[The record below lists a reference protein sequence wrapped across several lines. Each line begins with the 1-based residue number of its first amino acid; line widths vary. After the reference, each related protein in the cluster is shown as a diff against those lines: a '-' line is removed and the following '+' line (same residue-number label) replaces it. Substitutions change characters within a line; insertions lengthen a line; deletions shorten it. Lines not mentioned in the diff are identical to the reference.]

1 MSFLTPLFLI
11 GTLAV
16 ALPVLFHLIRRT
28 TRERMPFSSL
38 MFLQASPPRV
48 TRRSRLENLLLLA
61 LRCLALCLLGLGFAR
76 PFFQTPLDPA
86 AQNEQARKLVVLLD
100 TSASMRREGLWPAAL
115 AKVETLLRN
124 VRPEE
129 TAAVFAFDRELRAAL
144 QFDDWTRLGAGARV
158 EETLSRLRSLSAG
171 WAATR
176 LDQALIGA
184 AEALE
189 DADKNAKLRG
199 PRQIVLVSDLQDGA
213 TTEALQ
219 GYEWPK
225 GIEVVLEPLKAKRPT
240 NAGMQLLPELEASG
254 GTGSAGAADGGTRV
268 RVFNAAES
276 KREQFRV
283 RWDGQPET
291 AAVEIYV
298 PPGQSRVAFAPKP
311 ADGLAAEQLVLT
323 GDDEDFDNRAFL
335 VPTRLEQVP
344 VIYLGTEAENDT
356 TQPLYFLKRAFQ
368 QTLKQVV
375 QVLPRKP
382 ADAAALLA
390 ATNAPLLIFAD
401 AVPDIAALR
410 RFAEGGG
417 MLLAVVK
424 NAGVAATVAQ
434 LAGVENFA
442 ATEATVKDYAM
453 LGRIDFQ
460 HPLFAPFADPRFSDF
475 TKIHFWKHRRLA
487 ADQLPGARVI
497 AEFDSG
503 DPALLQLAIGRGSLL
518 VLACGWHP
526 ADSQLALSSKFVPLL
541 YSILEASGGLKA
553 QTAQYLV
560 GDRVEIPA
568 SALAAAASGPATTQ
582 ATSAPTATTPTTST
596 GATSTSV
603 NVRRPDGTTV
613 SVPAGTNHFTHTEL
627 PGIYAVTGGAKPWRF
642 AVNLAAT
649 ESRTTPMPVED
660 LERLGVPVKQLLT
673 RTPRAEEAKRRQLAS
688 AELENRQKL
697 WRWLIV
703 LALVVLLAESWL
715 AGRTARTPVA
725 AGAN

>member
-76 PFFQTPLDPA
+76 PFFQTPVDPA
-86 AQNEQARKLVVLLD
+86 AQNEQARKVVVLLD
-100 TSASMRREGLWPAAL
+100 TSASLRREGLWTAAL
-115 AKVETLLRN
+115 TRVEAVLRD

-129 TAAVFAFDRELRAAL
+129 TAAVFAFDRDLRAVL
-144 QFDDWTRLGAGARV
+144 QFEDWTRLGAGARV
-158 EETLSRLRSLSAG
+158 EETLSRIRALSAG

-199 PRQIVLVSDLQDGA
+199 PRQIVLVSDLQEGA

-225 GIEVVLEPLKAKRPT
+225 GIEVVLETLKAKRPA

-254 GTGSAGAADGGTRV
+254 GTSGAGATAGGTRV

-283 RWDGQPET
+283 RWAGQPES

-298 PPGQSRVAFAPKP
+298 PPGQSRVVFASKP
-311 ADGLAAEQLVLT
+311 ADGGASEQLVLT
-323 GDDEDFDNRAFL
+323 GDEEDFDNRAFL
-335 VPTRLEQVP
+335 VPTRLEPVP

-356 TQPLYFLKRAFQ
+356 TQPLYFLQRAFQ
-368 QTLKQVV
+368 QTLQQIVQVV
-375 QVLPRKP
+375 PRQP

-401 AVPDIAALR
+401 TVPDVAALR
-410 RFAEGGG
+410 RFAEAGG

-424 NAGVAATVAQ
+424 NAGVAETVSR

-442 ATEATVKDYAM
+442 SAEAAVKDYAM
-453 LGRIDFQ
+453 LGRIDLQ

-475 TKIHFWKHRRLA
+475 TKIHFWKYRRLPT
-487 ADQLPGARVI
+487 DKLPGARVI

-503 DPALLQLAIGRGSLL
+503 DPALLQVAIGRGSLL

-560 GDRVEIPA
+560 GDRVELPA
-568 SALAAAASGPATTQ
+568 SALAAATPGGPPGAPSIRTNASVSVG
-582 ATSAPTATTPTTST
+582 
-596 GATSTSV
+596 V
-603 NVRRPDGTTV
+603 NVRRPDGAILN
-613 SVPAGTNHFTHTEL
+613 VPVGTNHFTQSDL

-642 AVNLAAT
+642 AVNVAAT
-649 ESRTTPMPVED
+649 ESRTTPLPLED

-725 AGAN
+725 AAGAG

>member
-28 TRERMPFSSL
+28 TKERMPFSSL

-76 PFFQTPLDPA
+76 PFFQTPIDPTR
-86 AQNEQARKLVVLLD
+86 QNEQARKVIVLLD
-100 TSASMRREGLWPAAL
+100 TSASMRREGLWTAAL
-115 AKVETLLRN
+115 ARVEAVLRD

-129 TAAVFAFDRELRAAL
+129 TAAVFAFDRELRPVL

-158 EETLSRLRSLSAG
+158 EETLSRLRALSAG

-199 PRQIVLVSDLQDGA
+199 PRQIVLVSDLQEGA

-240 NAGMQLLPELEASG
+240 NAGMQLLPDLEGAG
-254 GTGSAGAADGGTRV
+254 GAGATEGGTRV
-268 RVFNAAES
+268 RVFNAGES

-283 RWDGQPET
+283 RWAGQPET
-291 AAVEIYV
+291 AATEIYV
-298 PPGQSRVAFAPKP
+298 PPGQSRVVFAPKP
-311 ADGLAAEQLVLT
+311 ADGIAGEQLVLT
-323 GDDEDFDNRAFL
+323 GDEEDFDNRAFL
-335 VPTRLEQVP
+335 VPTRIEQVP
-344 VIYLGTEAENDT
+344 VLYLGTEAENDT

-368 QTLKQVV
+368 QTLRQIVQVV
-375 QVLPRKP
+375 PRKP
-382 ADAAALLA
+382 ADAATLLA

-410 RFAEGGG
+410 RFAEAGG

-424 NAGVAATVAQ
+424 NAAVAETVGQ

-453 LGRIDFQ
+453 LGRMDLQ

-475 TKIHFWKHRRLA
+475 TKIHFWKHRRLPT
-487 ADQLPGARVI
+487 DKLPGARVI

-503 DPALLQLAIGRGSLL
+503 DPALLQVGIGRGSLL

-560 GDRVEIPA
+560 GDRVELPA
-568 SALAAAASGPATTQ
+568 SALAAAVTGGPTGA
-582 ATSAPTATTPTTST
+582 
-596 GATSTSV
+596 GATSISTNASLSTSV
-603 NVRRPDGTTV
+603 SVSVRRPDGTTV
-613 SVPAGTNHFTHTEL
+613 TVPAGTNHFTHTEL
-627 PGIYAVTGGAKPWRF
+627 PGNYAVTGGAKPWRF
-642 AVNLAAT
+642 AVNVAAT
-649 ESRTTPMPVED
+649 ESRTTPMPLED
-660 LERLGVPVKQLLT
+660 LERLGVPVKQLL
-673 RTPRAEEAKRRQLAS
+673 PRAPHAEEAKRRQLAS

>member
-1 MSFLTPLFLI
+1 MSFLAPLFLI

-48 TRRSRLENLLLLA
+48 TRRSRLENLLLLL

-76 PFFQTPLDPA
+76 PFFQTPVDPA
-86 AQNEQARKLVVLLD
+86 LQNDQARKVVVLLD

-115 AKVETLLRN
+115 ARVEAVLRE

-129 TAAVFAFDRELRAAL
+129 TAAVFAFDRELRAVV
-144 QFDDWTRLGAGARV
+144 QFDDWTRLGAGARL
-158 EETLSRLRSLSAG
+158 EETLQRLRTLSAG

-189 DADKNAKLRG
+189 DADKNAKRRG
-199 PRQIVLVSDLQDGA
+199 ARQIVLVTDLQEGA
-213 TTEALQ
+213 ATEALQ

-225 GIEVVLEPLKAKRPT
+225 GIEVVLEALKAKRPT
-240 NAGMQLLPELEASG
+240 NAGMQLLPELETAG
-254 GTGSAGAADGGTRV
+254 GVGAADGGTRV
-268 RVFNAAES
+268 RVFNVAES

-283 RWDGQPET
+283 RWAGQPET

-298 PPGQSRVAFAPKP
+298 PPGQSRVVFAPKP
-311 ADGLAAEQLVLT
+311 ADGLAGEQLVLT
-323 GDDEDFDNRAFL
+323 GDEEDFDNRAFL
-335 VPTRLEQVP
+335 VPTRIEQVP
-344 VIYLGTEAENDT
+344 VLYLGAEAESDT

-375 QVLPRKP
+375 QVVPRKP
-382 ADAAALLA
+382 DDATAMLA
-390 ATNAPLLIFAD
+390 ATNAPLVIFSD
-401 AVPDIAALR
+401 AVADVAALR

-424 NAGVAATVAQ
+424 NAGVAETVGKLAT
-434 LAGVENFA
+434 GENFT
-442 ATEATVKDYAM
+442 ATEAAVKDYAM

-475 TKIHFWKHRRLA
+475 TKIHFWKHRRLG
-487 ADQLPGARVI
+487 ADKLPGARVI

-503 DPALLQLAIGRGSLL
+503 DPALVQLNIGRGSLL

-560 GDRVEIPA
+560 GDRVELPA
-568 SALAAAASGPATTQ
+568 SALAASAAAAMGAASV
-582 ATSAPTATTPTTST
+582 S
-596 GATSTSV
+596 
-603 NVRRPDGTTV
+603 VRRPDGTTV
-613 SVPAGTNHFTHTEL
+613 SVSAGTNHFTQTEL
-627 PGIYAVTGGAKPWRF
+627 PGIYAVTGGEKPWRF
-642 AVNLAAT
+642 AVNVAAT

-660 LERLGVPVKQLLT
+660 LERLGVPVKQLLP
-673 RTPRAEEAKRRQLAS
+673 RPPRAEEEKRRQLAS
-688 AELENRQKL
+688 ADLENRQKL

-715 AGRTARTPVA
+715 AGRTARAPVVVPT
-725 AGAN
+725 

>member
-76 PFFQTPLDPA
+76 PFFQTPVDPA
-86 AQNEQARKLVVLLD
+86 AQNEQARKVVVLLD
-100 TSASMRREGLWPAAL
+100 SSASMRREGLWTAAL
-115 AKVETLLRN
+115 ARVEAVLRD

-129 TAAVFAFDRELRAAL
+129 TAAVFAFDRDLRAVL

-199 PRQIVLVSDLQDGA
+199 PRQIVLVSDLQEGA

-225 GIEVVLEPLKAKRPT
+225 GIEVVLETLKAKRPT
-240 NAGMQLLPELEASG
+240 NAGLQLLPELEATAG
-254 GTGSAGAADGGTRV
+254 GAADAGTRV
-268 RVFNAAES
+268 RVFNAGES

-298 PPGQSRVAFAPKP
+298 PPGQSRVVFAPKP
-311 ADGLAAEQLVLT
+311 ADGSAGEQLVLT
-323 GDDEDFDNRAFL
+323 GDEEDFDNRAFL
-335 VPTRLEQVP
+335 VPTRIEQVP
-344 VIYLGTEAENDT
+344 VLYLGSEADSDT

-375 QVLPRKP
+375 QVVPRKP

-424 NAGVAATVAQ
+424 NAGVAETVGQ
-434 LAGVENFA
+434 LVGVENFA

-453 LGRIDFQ
+453 LGRIDLQ

-475 TKIHFWKHRRLA
+475 TKIHFWKHRRLPV
-487 ADQLPGARVI
+487 DKLPGARVI

-560 GDRVEIPA
+560 GDRVELPA
-568 SALAAAASGPATTQ
+568 SALAAATPSGPPG
-582 ATSAPTATTPTTST
+582 APSIRTNASVSV
-596 GATSTSV
+596 GV
-603 NVRRPDGTTV
+603 NVRRPDGAILN
-613 SVPAGTNHFTHTEL
+613 VPVGTNHFTQSDL

-642 AVNLAAT
+642 AVNVAAT
-649 ESRTTPMPVED
+649 ESRTTPLPLED

-673 RTPRAEEAKRRQLAS
+673 RTPRAEEAKRRQLVS

-725 AGAN
+725 AAGAG

>member
-76 PFFQTPLDPA
+76 PFFQTPIDPA
-86 AQNEQARKLVVLLD
+86 SQNEQARKVLVLLD
-100 TSASMRREGLWPAAL
+100 TSASMRREGLWAAAL
-115 AKVETLLRN
+115 ARVEAVLRD

-129 TAAVFAFDRELRAAL
+129 TAAVFAFDRELRAVL

-158 EETLSRLRSLSAG
+158 EESLQRVRALSAG

-199 PRQIVLVSDLQDGA
+199 PRQIVLVSDLQEGA

-240 NAGMQLLPELEASG
+240 NAGMQLLPELEAASG
-254 GTGSAGAADGGTRV
+254 AGAADGGTRV

-283 RWDGQPET
+283 RWAGQPET

-298 PPGQSRVAFAPKP
+298 PPGQSRVVFAPKP
-311 ADGLAAEQLVLT
+311 ADGLAGEQLVLT
-323 GDDEDFDNRAFL
+323 GDEEDFDNRAFL
-335 VPTRLEQVP
+335 VPTRIEQVP

-375 QVLPRKP
+375 QVVPRQP
-382 ADAAALLA
+382 ADAAVLLA
-390 ATNAPLLIFAD
+390 ATNAPLLIFTD
-401 AVPDIAALR
+401 AVADVAALR

-424 NAGVAATVAQ
+424 NAAVAETVGK
-434 LAGVENFA
+434 LAGVENLTA
-442 ATEATVKDYAM
+442 SEAVVKDYAM

-487 ADQLPGARVI
+487 ADKLPGARVI

-560 GDRVEIPA
+560 GDRVDLPA
-568 SALAAAASGPATTQ
+568 SALAAAASGPTGTPG
-582 ATSAPTATTPTTST
+582 TTATTSAAS
-596 GATSTSV
+596 GGGGVS
-603 NVRRPDGTTV
+603 VRRPDGATV
-613 SVPAGTNHFTHTEL
+613 SVPAGTNHFAQTDL

-642 AVNLAAT
+642 AVNVAAT

-673 RTPRAEEAKRRQLAS
+673 RPPRAEEAKRRQLAS

-715 AGRTARTPVA
+715 AGRTARTPIA
-725 AGAN
+725 AGVS